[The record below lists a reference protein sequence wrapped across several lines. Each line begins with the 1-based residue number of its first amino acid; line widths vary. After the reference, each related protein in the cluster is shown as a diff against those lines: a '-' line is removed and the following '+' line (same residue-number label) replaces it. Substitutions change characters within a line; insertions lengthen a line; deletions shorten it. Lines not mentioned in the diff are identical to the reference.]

1 MLAKI
6 GRENRFP
13 RDPHMLGLLSWKQE
27 QVEGALYCTV
37 LYCTVLYCTVLY
49 TVQVEG
55 VAIVTM
61 VVENILKELDIDQT
75 KVALL
80 KVNTN

>member
-49 TVQVEG
+49 C
-55 VAIVTM
+55 
-61 VVENILKELDIDQT
+61 ILYRWRGSPSSPWSWRTFSRSLT
-75 KVALL
+75 
-80 KVNTN
+80 

>member
-1 MLAKI
+1 MRAKI

-37 LYCTVLYCTVLY
+37 LYCTVLYCILY
-49 TVQVEG
+49 RWRGSPSSQ
-55 VAIVTM
+55 
-61 VVENILKELDIDQT
+61 
-75 KVALL
+75 
-80 KVNTN
+80 

>member
-37 LYCTVLYCTVLY
+37 LYCTVLY

-55 VAIVTM
+55 VAIVTI
-61 VVENILKELDIDQT
+61 VVENILKELDIDQS

>member
-37 LYCTVLYCTVLY
+37 LYCILYRWR
-49 TVQVEG
+49 G
-55 VAIVTM
+55 SPSSP
-61 VVENILKELDIDQT
+61 
-75 KVALL
+75 
-80 KVNTN
+80 

>member
-27 QVEGALYCTV
+27 QVEG
-37 LYCTVLYCTVLY
+37 
-49 TVQVEG
+49 
-55 VAIVTM
+55 VAIITI
-61 VVENILKELDIDQT
+61 VVENILKELDIDQS

-80 KVNTN
+80 KVTSNSCQCV

>member
-37 LYCTVLYCTVLY
+37 LYCTVYCTGGGGRHRHHGRGEHS
-49 TVQVEG
+49 QG
-55 VAIVTM
+55 A
-61 VVENILKELDIDQT
+61 
-75 KVALL
+75 
-80 KVNTN
+80 

>member
-27 QVEGALYCTV
+27 
-37 LYCTVLYCTVLY
+37 
-49 TVQVEG
+49 QVEG

>member
-27 QVEGALYCTV
+27 QVEG
-37 LYCTVLYCTVLY
+37 
-49 TVQVEG
+49 
-55 VAIVTM
+55 VAIVTI
-61 VVENILKELDIDQT
+61 VVENILKELDIDQS

-80 KVNTN
+80 KVTSNSTHFMRYQPNFACRLGCVAA